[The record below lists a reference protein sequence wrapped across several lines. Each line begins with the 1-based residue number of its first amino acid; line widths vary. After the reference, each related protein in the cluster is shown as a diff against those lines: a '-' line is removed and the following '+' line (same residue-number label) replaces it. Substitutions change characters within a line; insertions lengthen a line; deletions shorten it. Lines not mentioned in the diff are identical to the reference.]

1 MEDAELYEILN
12 SYKSALDQ
20 ILQRLDQMDKMNEDW
35 KREVDEQIHDLRK
48 TLFDDILAPA
58 QEAMDAANREKAYE
72 EFSGKYSE
80 KFAPYLD
87 SAKAIEGDDFDLMRE
102 AFDNYNAIEGEK
114 PDEAEYIEVL
124 LGKVAEQVKAVKEA
138 LGAED
143 IEIKQGEDGKTE
155 IKADG
160 KDVDAADLKNTAGNA
175 DKKDGEGG
183 EENKDGEDSGGE
195 EGSEEEEIVE
205 DTPEDIAALEKELEA
220 YKG

>member
-1 MEDAELYEILN
+1 MEDAELYEVLG

-48 TLFDDILAPA
+48 TLFDDILTPA

-72 EFSGKYSE
+72 EFSGRYSE

-143 IEIKQGEDGKTE
+143 IEIKQGEDGETE

-160 KDVDAADLKNTAGNA
+160 KEVDAADLENA
-175 DKKDGEGG
+175 AEKDGEGG
-183 EENKDGEDSGGE
+183 EENKGE
-195 EGSEEEEIVE
+195 EEINEEEEEIVE

>member
-1 MEDAELYEILN
+1 MEDAELYEVLG

-35 KREVDEQIHDLRK
+35 KREVEEQIHDLRK

-72 EFSGKYSE
+72 EFSGRYSE

-143 IEIKQGEDGKTE
+143 IEIKQGEDGETE

-160 KDVDAADLKNTAGNA
+160 KEVDAADLENA
-175 DKKDGEGG
+175 AEKDGEGG
-183 EENKDGEDSGGE
+183 EENKGE
-195 EGSEEEEIVE
+195 EEINEEEEEIVE

>member
-1 MEDAELYEILN
+1 MEDAELYEVLS
-12 SYKSALDQ
+12 SYKGALDQ

-72 EFSGKYSE
+72 EFSGRYSE

-143 IEIKQGEDGKTE
+143 IEIKQGEDGETE

-160 KDVDAADLKNTAGNA
+160 KEVDAANLENA
-175 DKKDGEGG
+175 ADKDGEGG
-183 EENKDGEDSGGE
+183 EENKGE
-195 EGSEEEEIVE
+195 EEINEEEEIVE

>member
-35 KREVDEQIHDLRK
+35 KREVDERIHDLNK
-48 TLFDDILAPA
+48 TLFDDILTPA

-143 IEIKQGEDGKTE
+143 IEIKQGENGETE

-160 KDVDAADLKNTAGNA
+160 KDVNAADLENAAKNAGENA

-183 EENKDGEDSGGE
+183 EENKGGE

>member
-1 MEDAELYEILN
+1 MEDAELYEVLS
-12 SYKSALDQ
+12 SYKGALDQ

-72 EFSGKYSE
+72 EFSGRYSE

-143 IEIKQGEDGKTE
+143 IEIKQGEDGETE

-160 KDVDAADLKNTAGNA
+160 KEVDAADLENA
-175 DKKDGEGG
+175 AEKDGEGG
-183 EENKDGEDSGGE
+183 EENKGE
-195 EGSEEEEIVE
+195 EEINEEEEEVVE